1 MNDIEKRINVLE
13 DNQEKLLLRI
23 KTNLELIE
31 GIHKRERLQSMAV
44 ILLAISV
51 ILLNLKP
58 VIQQLLGN

>member
-13 DNQEKLLLRI
+13 DNQEKLLLLI

-31 GIHKRERLQSMAV
+31 SIHKRERLQSMV
-44 ILLAISV
+44 VTLLAISV